1 MVTFTLSHLRALDA
15 LVVLFLFGLALLS
28 LATGNPGGGA
38 LILPGVNVAIAAAIF
53 IVNRTAAAAENRLLR
68 IVRDFYPVPMI
79 FVIFKEVHIII
90 QSMGRSDYDAAF
102 IAIDRWMFGA
112 DPTVWMARFA
122 HPALTELMQIS
133 YTSYYFIMIVLGVEL
148 YRRDSR
154 GIFSFVV
161 FAIMYGFFLSYIGYI
176 LFPGV
181 GPRFTL
187 HDFGSINTEL
197 PGLFLTNFLRD
208 AINAGESISPGM
220 PDAVGFAQR
229 DVFPSGHTQMTLLT
243 IFFSWKYGLRSRHVV
258 TVLGALLIVST
269 VYLRYHYVIDLV
281 GGAAFMALTVLT
293 APVVHRA
300 LGRSDREGS

>member
-122 HPALTELMQIS
+122 HP
-133 YTSYYFIMIVLGVEL
+133 G
-148 YRRDSR
+148 RR
-154 GIFSFVV
+154 
-161 FAIMYGFFLSYIGYI
+161 GYS
-176 LFPGV
+176 PS
-181 GPRFTL
+181 PR
-187 HDFGSINTEL
+187 S
-197 PGLFLTNFLRD
+197 
-208 AINAGESISPGM
+208 
-220 PDAVGFAQR
+220 
-229 DVFPSGHTQMTLLT
+229 
-243 IFFSWKYGLRSRHVV
+243 
-258 TVLGALLIVST
+258 
-269 VYLRYHYVIDLV
+269 
-281 GGAAFMALTVLT
+281 AFKVNRM
-293 APVVHRA
+293 
-300 LGRSDREGS
+300 